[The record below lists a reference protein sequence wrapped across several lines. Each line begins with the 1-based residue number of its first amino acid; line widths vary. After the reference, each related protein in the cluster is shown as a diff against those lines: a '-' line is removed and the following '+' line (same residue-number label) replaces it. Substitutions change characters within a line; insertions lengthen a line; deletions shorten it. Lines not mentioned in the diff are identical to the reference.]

1 MKYCILKKKRGG
13 TGRNEGREKK
23 EKKGGKEVGMDEVGK
38 EKNKRAFLKMIS

>member
-1 MKYCILKKKRGG
+1 MKYFILKKKRGG
-13 TGRNEGREKK
+13 TVRNEGREKK